1 MNKLSSKLSGGWK
14 KLSSKSKG
22 SIVIAFVFIIITVL
36 VSLMSS
42 KPQVPTQKSAPQAS
56 SLAMPGPGNTSPE
69 WLAADNQANADQIKK
84 LQEELAREKDRGAAL
99 AKEFDGTKSDASAQV
114 NAATSD
120 LAKEVQNLR
129 ESLEQLKRS
138 PASGE
143 GSQGSTSVTAEQ
155 FSRKKMRL
163 VGEAFDVATPG
174 ADKGN
179 DASNEP
185 FLPPGT
191 NFEAIMLNG
200 MDAPTSA
207 VAEKNPEPS
216 TLRVKTDAIL
226 PNLLRYN
233 VRECF
238 VVIAGYGV
246 LSSERVKARTETIS
260 CARED
265 GRVSVAKISGYIV
278 GEDGRVGLRGR
289 LVSKQGQVIAQS
301 LAAGVLAGI
310 GMAMTPTAT
319 PGLNISP
326 GNQQTYQMPN
336 PEAVAQMGIGRGFST
351 AANSASQF
359 YLELARSMTPIVEI
373 DAGRKVTI
381 MLTTGVTLKSN
392 ATP

>member
-69 WLAADNQANADQIKK
+69 WLAADNMANSDQIKK
-84 LQEELAREKDRGAAL
+84 LQEETARQRERAEALERQLAESKVDVGA
-99 AKEFDGTKSDASAQV
+99 GV
-114 NAATSD
+114 NNATTD
-120 LAKEVQNLR
+120 LAKEVQALR
-129 ESLEQLKRS
+129 DSVDQMKNS
-138 PASGE
+138 ANSNGSSG
-143 GSQGSTSVTAEQ
+143 GSNATVDMVP
-155 FSRKKMRL
+155 RKKMRL
-163 VGEAFDVATPG
+163 VGDPFDNQSAA
-174 ADKGN
+174 ADRAS
-179 DASNEP
+179 DTSNEP

-381 MLTTGVTLKSN
+381 MLTSGVTLKSN
-392 ATP
+392 AAP

>member
-42 KPQVPTQKSAPQAS
+42 KPQMVTQKSVPQAS
-56 SLAMPGPGNTSPE
+56 SLAMPGPGNASPE
-69 WLAADNQANADQIKK
+69 GLAADNMANSDQIKK
-84 LQEELAREKDRGAAL
+84 LQDETARQRERAEALEKQLAESKLDVGA
-99 AKEFDGTKSDASAQV
+99 GV
-114 NAATSD
+114 NNATTD
-120 LAKEVQNLR
+120 LAKEVQALR
-129 ESLEQLKRS
+129 DSVDQMKNS
-138 PASGE
+138 ANSNGSSG
-143 GSQGSTSVTAEQ
+143 GSNATVDMAP
-155 FSRKKMRL
+155 RKKMRL
-163 VGEAFDVATPG
+163 VGDPFDNQSAT
-174 ADKGN
+174 ADRAS
-179 DASNEP
+179 DTSNEP

-381 MLTTGVTLKSN
+381 MLTSGVTLKSN
-392 ATP
+392 AAP